1 MKFKQQF
8 VPWIDEIENY
18 LTESGKNKS
27 ELKKVLKGSD
37 LSAISYADQAKL
49 TSLFNPN
56 CEITEELFKRQ
67 LDLYFSL
74 IEDKKSPITV
84 PIFSNYID
92 WIYSQDVSKLTDTT
106 LDIVSSRL
114 LKSTATKITPAMES
128 FIDSLPGEF
137 NKDIDT
143 LSNAR
148 LSILINILKEINKD
162 YKDMPDECKKFVKNM
177 FIACAVKTEIAD
189 RNKNKFRG
197 MFRDDPRYYYGIF
210 NKAFAGV
217 GEYGSWIDEP
227 AKKMTLKN
235 MINYANFQR
244 NVLENTHS
252 TRLDYYYFDRCA
264 KNLNLPRMPEYDSYV
279 HNGSGFYLKQPRE
292 YKDYAKKLGYI
303 FVQMLNYEMCKFAE
317 NLGDG
322 ILDASNLEP
331 FAATSSMASNFA
343 NIANASKNEEILLNR
358 YAGAMIDMVHL
369 DDLTG
374 LAPHQIYNEEQ
385 ALEVLNAGKSQ
396 VKPSYAGDIRERIF
410 NGTCT
415 QADLDELYEMYYK
428 DPYDY
433 EIQNTIVSLEDRFRE
448 EKENIQELNE
458 NGVSTPKQK
467 D

>member
-1 MKFKQQF
+1 
-8 VPWIDEIENY
+8 
-18 LTESGKNKS
+18 
-27 ELKKVLKGSD
+27 
-37 LSAISYADQAKL
+37 
-49 TSLFNPN
+49 
-56 CEITEELFKRQ
+56 
-67 LDLYFSL
+67 
-74 IEDKKSPITV
+74 
-84 PIFSNYID
+84 
-92 WIYSQDVSKLTDTT
+92 
-106 LDIVSSRL
+106 
-114 LKSTATKITPAMES
+114 
-128 FIDSLPGEF
+128 
-137 NKDIDT
+137 
-143 LSNAR
+143 
-148 LSILINILKEINKD
+148 
-162 YKDMPDECKKFVKNM
+162 M

-279 HNGSGFYLKQPRE
+279 HNGRGFYLKQPRE
-292 YKDYAKKLGYI
+292 YKDYAKKLSYI

-396 VKPSYAGDIRERIF
+396 VKPSYTGDIRERIF

>member
-1 MKFKQQF
+1 
-8 VPWIDEIENY
+8 
-18 LTESGKNKS
+18 
-27 ELKKVLKGSD
+27 
-37 LSAISYADQAKL
+37 
-49 TSLFNPN
+49 
-56 CEITEELFKRQ
+56 
-67 LDLYFSL
+67 
-74 IEDKKSPITV
+74 
-84 PIFSNYID
+84 
-92 WIYSQDVSKLTDTT
+92 
-106 LDIVSSRL
+106 
-114 LKSTATKITPAMES
+114 
-128 FIDSLPGEF
+128 
-137 NKDIDT
+137 
-143 LSNAR
+143 
-148 LSILINILKEINKD
+148 
-162 YKDMPDECKKFVKNM
+162 
-177 FIACAVKTEIAD
+177 
-189 RNKNKFRG
+189 